1 MRSFLFRHDD
11 GRNKYHENI
20 SLFVYVDI
28 IRTHYLTIEK
38 VSTVSGHTTS
48 LVCIIYVRMCVCTS
62 TIFQWSISEWTLFM
76 KSMQQTQESYVV
88 HHDVYIWCCLVTGFK
103 PTSLQYHIDCN
114 IDNITEF
121 KYQICTLRHNR
132 KNDRRIGKTTSM
144 GTVTHLL
151 SFRSRQKNLVDV
163 GFNGKW
169 LIHKIL
175 SKYFHNAL

>member
-88 HHDVYIWCCLVTGFK
+88 HHDVYIWCCLVTGFW
-103 PTSLQYHIDCN
+103 PTLLQYHAMLWITLLNSCIKFVPWDINKASIDW
-114 IDNITEF
+114 
-121 KYQICTLRHNR
+121 
-132 KNDRRIGKTTSM
+132 NDRRIGKTTSL
-144 GTVTHLL
+144 GTNTQHLL
-151 SFRSRQKNLVDV
+151 SITSRQKT
-163 GFNGKW
+163 W
-169 LIHKIL
+169 
-175 SKYFHNAL
+175 